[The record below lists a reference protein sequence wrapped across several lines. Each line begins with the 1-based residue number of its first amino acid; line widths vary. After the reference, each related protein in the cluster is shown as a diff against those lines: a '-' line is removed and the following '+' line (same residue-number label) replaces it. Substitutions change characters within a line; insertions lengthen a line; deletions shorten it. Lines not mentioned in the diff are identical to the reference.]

1 VNNGDIY
8 LWHFN
13 NRDTANVRKNL
24 EMILS
29 SEKQPKTISDVITS
43 NGYTEPI

>member
-1 VNNGDIY
+1 MNNGDIY

-24 EMILS
+24 EMILES
-29 SEKQPKTISDVITS
+29 NKQPKTVSDIITS
-43 NGYTEPI
+43 EGYEEPI